1 MDLTPL
7 NGQACLASV
16 EDNVSSPRAMECVG
30 WSNGGDREVEGG
42 WGGEMEWGT
51 WKVDTRVGLLLLR
64 GVRGRFYVKGY
75 WEERKG

>member
-1 MDLTPL
+1 
-7 NGQACLASV
+7 
-16 EDNVSSPRAMECVG
+16 MECVG